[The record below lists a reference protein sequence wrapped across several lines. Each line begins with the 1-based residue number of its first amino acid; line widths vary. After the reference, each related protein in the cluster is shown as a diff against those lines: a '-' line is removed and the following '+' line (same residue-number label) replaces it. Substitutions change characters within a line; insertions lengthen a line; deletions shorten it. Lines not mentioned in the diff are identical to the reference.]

1 MNWMNWLGAGLDRQA
16 PQHFLCFLPL
26 PQGQGSF
33 RTTLGCVLRTS
44 VCGASKLEAWTGLA
58 GQLESGAEDAARP
71 LLRLGSL
78 LKQAHHSISF
88 TTSMIRWNPCR
99 LSLSTTPSPPRLA
112 ASSTSLHWI
121 MNGSTSS
128 SSNALW
134 ICSSTS
140 SGPSLVQQEAKAFQ
154 AWPGVRSS
162 FPKRL
167 AKYSITSSRV
177 RWPVATNVSR
187 PFIAADLTYSFACSF
202 SISAL
207 MPVRSPPVIGN
218 ANETKP

>member
-1 MNWMNWLGAGLDRQA
+1 MFEHLN
-16 PQHFLCFLPL
+16 
-26 PQGQGSF
+26 
-33 RTTLGCVLRTS
+33 
-44 VCGASKLEAWTGLA
+44 
-58 GQLESGAEDAARP
+58 
-71 LLRLGSL
+71 RLWKRIERG
-78 LKQAHHSISF
+78 
-88 TTSMIRWNPCR
+88 
-99 LSLSTTPSPPRLA
+99 
-112 ASSTSLHWI
+112 I

-140 SGPSLVQQEAKAFQ
+140 PGPSLVQQEAKAFH

-207 MPVRSPPVIGN
+207 MPLRSPPDTEARMLQRFSVTVSPTRSN
-218 ANETKP
+218 AVSPGAEKIRTSRGEARVSRNRASRNMA